1 MYQEAGINLHPDFV
15 LAQKRKIA
23 RLDAEGYIAAQ
34 RKMALRTMQERGV
47 PEWVREII
55 FRSADEA
62 NVPADEV
69 LGESRRKPV
78 IPARHRAMYL
88 VKAKKPGLSF
98 NQIANWFKRDHTTT
112 IYAIA
117 HYARRNDLPPLT
129 TSKGRR

>member
-1 MYQEAGINLHPDFV
+1 MYREAGISLNPTFV
-15 LAQKRKIA
+15 REQKRKIQ
-23 RLDAEGYIAAQ
+23 RLTVEAYISAQ
-34 RKMALRTMQERGV
+34 RKQAVRTMQDRGT

-55 FRSADEA
+55 FNASDEA
-62 NVPADEV
+62 NVSADEV
-69 LGESRRKPV
+69 LGESRRKDI

-98 NQIANWFKRDHTTT
+98 QQIARWFARDHTTT